1 MKKTLI
7 LLLGI
12 LLSANV
18 FSQVEFPNKLS
29 KADKVY
35 GLSKYWNEVNFNFA
49 YLNKVD
55 KKKWESDY
63 RSLIEKVQETKN
75 DYEYYLLL
83 QKFAVSLKDGHTN
96 IFLPTSFNKFM
107 LNAEFGDYKF
117 TLRNI
122 EGKAV
127 ITEVNKS
134 KRKEI
139 PLGTEIIEVNGLS
152 TKEYLTKEVN
162 PIIAHSTEDFR
173 DAFAVRQM
181 LYEPKGTIFDLKFRK
196 PNGKIVSKQL
206 TISEVTE
213 KEMHT
218 RRKKQEVFE
227 FKWLENKTAYVA
239 LKSFGEAKID
249 SLFKSKLPEIKK
261 AKGLIID
268 LRENLGGNSGYAYSI
283 LGNLSQ
289 DDEFTVARS
298 LILDYN
304 PLYEY
309 FGVNYN
315 IQAKDT
321 AQGSPENRK
330 MLSRAYLTAKDSYF
344 YEIPFNTYPNNI
356 DKSDRVVIPTAVLT
370 GPFTASSS
378 EDFLVATDNQKHI
391 VKIGEATAG
400 TTGMPMSFQ
409 LPGGGWARICFKK
422 EIYADGREFV
432 GYGIQPDIKV
442 SKTLKDFLNEKDP
455 ALQKAIEYL
464 RKA

>member
-1 MKKTLI
+1 MKKALV

-12 LLSANV
+12 LLSGNV
-18 FSQVEFPNKLS
+18 FSQTELPNTLS

-55 KKKWESDY
+55 KEKWNSDY
-63 RSLIEKVQETKN
+63 KSLIEKVQETKN

-83 QKFAVSLKDGHTN
+83 QQFAVSLKDGHTN
-96 IFLPTSFNKFM
+96 IFLPPSFSKFM
-107 LNAEFGDYKF
+107 LDAEFGDYKF

-122 EGKAV
+122 EGKAI

-139 PLGTEIIEVNGLS
+139 PLGTEIIEVNGLT
-152 TKEYLTKEVN
+152 TKEHLAKHVE
-162 PIIAHSTEDFR
+162 PIVAYSTEDFR
-173 DAFAVRQM
+173 DAFSVRQM
-181 LYEPKGTIFDLKFRK
+181 FYQPKGTTFDLKFRK
-196 PNGKIVSKQL
+196 PNGKIISRKL
-206 TISEVTE
+206 TISPAAE

-218 RRKKQEVFE
+218 RNKNEGIFE

-239 LKSFGEAKID
+239 LHSFGEAKID

-268 LRENLGGNSGYAYSI
+268 LRENLGGSSEYGYSI
-283 LGNLSQ
+283 LGNLIH
-289 DDEFTVARS
+289 DDELIVAKS

-321 AQGSPENRK
+321 AQGSPQNRM

-344 YEIPFNTYPNNI
+344 YEIPFSTYPNRI
-356 DKSDRVVIPTAVLT
+356 EKSDRVVIPIAVLT

-378 EDFLVATDNQKHI
+378 EDFLVAADNQKHI

-400 TTGMPMSFQ
+400 TTGMPMSFE

-422 EIYADGREFV
+422 EVYVDGREFV

-442 SKTLKDFLNEKDP
+442 SKTLKDFIEKKDP
-455 ALQKAIEYL
+455 AIEKALKYL